1 MVESIIVASRFNG
14 PQGSGNG
21 GYASGL
27 VAGLLD
33 GPAEVSL
40 RSPVPLD
47 RPLTVSREGEEVRLL
62 DGETLVAEAHPG
74 AAVEAEVP
82 AVVTVARAR
91 RAEERYRAPAD
102 GLFSECFVCGRARED
117 SFHVFAGE
125 LEDDSMVAATWTP
138 PAWTAGE
145 DGTVRPEFVWAVLD
159 CPTYFATH
167 IGDQL
172 TMSFLVRQ
180 RVTIHAPVLPG
191 EESVVI
197 SWPLEREGRKRSAGA
212 ALLSDHGDVLAS
224 ARALMVEAKPQAAE

>member
-1 MVESIIVASRFNG
+1 MLEG
-14 PQGSGNG
+14 Q
-21 GYASGL
+21 
-27 VAGLLD
+27 
-33 GPAEVSL
+33 AEVSL
-40 RSPVPLD
+40 RSPIPLD
-47 RPLTVSREGEEVRLL
+47 RPLTVSREGEAVRML
-62 DGETLVAEAHPG
+62 DGETLVAEADPG
-74 AAVEAEVP
+74 AAVEAVVP
-82 AVVTVARAR
+82 AVVTVAQAR

-125 LEDDSMVAATWTP
+125 LDDSIVAATWTP
-138 PAWTAGE
+138 PTWTAGE

-167 IGDQL
+167 IGDDL

-191 EESVVI
+191 EETVAI
-197 SWPLEREGRKRSAGA
+197 AWPIEREGRKRSAGA

-224 ARALMVEAKPQAAE
+224 ARALMVEARPQGD

>member
-1 MVESIIVASRFNG
+1 MTESITVAGRFNG

-21 GYASGL
+21 GYAGGL
-27 VAGLLD
+27 VAGLID

-74 AAVEAEVP
+74 AAVDAEVP
-82 AVVTVARAR
+82 AVVTVAQAR

-117 SFHVFAGE
+117 SFHVYAGE
-125 LEDDSMVAATWTP
+125 LEDGSMVAATWTP

-145 DGTVRPEFVWAVLD
+145 DGIVRPEFVWAALD

-167 IGDQL
+167 IGADL
-172 TMSFLVRQ
+172 TISFLVRQ
-180 RVTIHAPVLPG
+180 NVTIHAPVLPD
-191 EESVVI
+191 EEDVVI
-197 SWPLEREGRKRSAGA
+197 AWPIELDGRKRSAGA
-212 ALLSDHGDVLAS
+212 ALLSEHGDVLAT
-224 ARALMVEAKPQAAE
+224 ARALMVEAQPKPS